1 MGALQEIFQFLLET
15 LGSLYLCL
23 VVLRTML
30 QASGADF
37 YNPISQF
44 VVKATQPP
52 LGILRRA
59 IPRGRRF
66 DPALLVLAMVGAGH
80 RAGRAASS
88 RRIHPF
94 GGTAHYLECRR
105 SNRSCCEYLF
115 NRHGDH
121 DRRQLDSPRQPPS
134 RGSPCLSNYR
144 AGHGACS
151 LPVAG
156 QWAASISPRSWFF
169 IVINVIQISLRHI
182 AVATGLPTQ
191 LVIGI

>member
-52 LGILRRA
+52 LGILHRA

-66 DPALLVLAMVGAGH
+66 DPALLVLAMVVQAIVLGGLLVLAGYIPSVVQLITWSAVGLIGLVVNTYLIAMVIMIVVSWIAPGSH
-80 RAGRAASS
+80 
-88 RRIHPF
+88 HPAVRLVYQITEPVMAPVRSLLPAM
-94 GGTAHYLECRR
+94 GG
-105 SNRSCCEYLF
+105 
-115 NRHGDH
+115 
-121 DRRQLDSPRQPPS
+121 LDFSPI
-134 RGSPCLSNYR
+134 
-144 AGHGACS
+144 
-151 LPVAG
+151 VV
-156 QWAASISPRSWFF
+156 F

>member
-23 VVLRTML
+23 VVLRAML

-66 DPALLVLAMVGAGH
+66 DPALLVLAMVVQAIVLGGLLVLAGYIPSVVQLITWSAVGLIGLVVNTYLIAMVIMIVVSWVAPGSH
-80 RAGRAASS
+80 
-88 RRIHPF
+88 HPAVRLVYQITEPVMAPVRSLLPAM
-94 GGTAHYLECRR
+94 GG
-105 SNRSCCEYLF
+105 
-115 NRHGDH
+115 
-121 DRRQLDSPRQPPS
+121 LDFSPI
-134 RGSPCLSNYR
+134 
-144 AGHGACS
+144 
-151 LPVAG
+151 VV
-156 QWAASISPRSWFF
+156 F

>member
-66 DPALLVLAMVGAGH
+66 DPALLVLAMVVQAIVLGGLLVLAGYIPSVVQLITWSAVGLIGLVVNTYLIAMVVMIVVSWVAPGSH
-80 RAGRAASS
+80 
-88 RRIHPF
+88 HPAVRLVYQVTEPVMGPVRSLLPAM
-94 GGTAHYLECRR
+94 GG
-105 SNRSCCEYLF
+105 
-115 NRHGDH
+115 
-121 DRRQLDSPRQPPS
+121 LDFSPI
-134 RGSPCLSNYR
+134 
-144 AGHGACS
+144 
-151 LPVAG
+151 VV
-156 QWAASISPRSWFF
+156 F

-182 AVATGLPTQ
+182 AAATGLPTQ

>member
-1 MGALQEIFQFLLET
+1 VGALQEVFQFLLET

-23 VVLRTML
+23 VVLRAML

-59 IPRGRRF
+59 IPGGRRF
-66 DPALLVLAMVGAGH
+66 DPALLVLAMAVQAIVLGGLLVLAGYIPSVVQLIIWSAVGLIGLVVNTYLIAMVIMIVVSWIAPG
-80 RAGRAASS
+80 S
-88 RRIHPF
+88 RHPAVRLVYQVTEPVMGPVRSLLPAM
-94 GGTAHYLECRR
+94 GG
-105 SNRSCCEYLF
+105 
-115 NRHGDH
+115 
-121 DRRQLDSPRQPPS
+121 LDFSPI
-134 RGSPCLSNYR
+134 
-144 AGHGACS
+144 
-151 LPVAG
+151 VV
-156 QWAASISPRSWFF
+156 F

>member
-1 MGALQEIFQFLLET
+1 VGALQEVFQFLLET

-23 VVLRTML
+23 VVLRAML

-59 IPRGRRF
+59 IPGGRRF
-66 DPALLVLAMVGAGH
+66 DPALLVLAMAVQAIVLGGLLVLAGYIPSVVQLIIWSAVGLIGLVVNTYLIAMVIMIVVSWIAPGSH
-80 RAGRAASS
+80 
-88 RRIHPF
+88 HPAVRLVYQITEPVMAPVRSLLPAM
-94 GGTAHYLECRR
+94 GG
-105 SNRSCCEYLF
+105 
-115 NRHGDH
+115 
-121 DRRQLDSPRQPPS
+121 LDFSPI
-134 RGSPCLSNYR
+134 
-144 AGHGACS
+144 
-151 LPVAG
+151 VV
-156 QWAASISPRSWFF
+156 F

>member
-1 MGALQEIFQFLLET
+1 VGALQEIFQFLLET

-23 VVLRTML
+23 VVLRAML

-37 YNPISQF
+37 YNPIAQF

-59 IPRGRRF
+59 IPGGRRF
-66 DPALLVLAMVGAGH
+66 DPALLVLAMAVQAIVLGGLLVLAGYIPSVVQLIIWSAVGLIGLVVNTYLIAMVIMIVVSWIAPGSH
-80 RAGRAASS
+80 
-88 RRIHPF
+88 HPAVRLVYQITEPVMAPVRSLLPAM
-94 GGTAHYLECRR
+94 GG
-105 SNRSCCEYLF
+105 
-115 NRHGDH
+115 
-121 DRRQLDSPRQPPS
+121 LDFSPI
-134 RGSPCLSNYR
+134 
-144 AGHGACS
+144 
-151 LPVAG
+151 VV
-156 QWAASISPRSWFF
+156 F

>member
-66 DPALLVLAMVGAGH
+66 DPALLVLAMVVQATVLGGLLALAGYIPSVVQLITWSAVGLIGLVVNTYLIAMVIMIVVSWIAPGSH
-80 RAGRAASS
+80 
-88 RRIHPF
+88 HPAVRLVYQITEPVMAPVRSLLPAM
-94 GGTAHYLECRR
+94 GG
-105 SNRSCCEYLF
+105 
-115 NRHGDH
+115 
-121 DRRQLDSPRQPPS
+121 LDFSPI
-134 RGSPCLSNYR
+134 
-144 AGHGACS
+144 
-151 LPVAG
+151 VV
-156 QWAASISPRSWFF
+156 F

>member
-1 MGALQEIFQFLLET
+1 VGALQEIFQFLLET

-23 VVLRTML
+23 VVLRAML

-66 DPALLVLAMVGAGH
+66 DPALLVLAMVVQAIVLGGLLVLAGYIPSVVQLITWSAVGLIGLVVNTYLIAMVIMIVVSWVAPGSH
-80 RAGRAASS
+80 
-88 RRIHPF
+88 HPAVRLVYQVTEPVMGPVRSLLPAM
-94 GGTAHYLECRR
+94 GG
-105 SNRSCCEYLF
+105 
-115 NRHGDH
+115 
-121 DRRQLDSPRQPPS
+121 LDFSPI
-134 RGSPCLSNYR
+134 
-144 AGHGACS
+144 
-151 LPVAG
+151 VV
-156 QWAASISPRSWFF
+156 F

-182 AVATGLPTQ
+182 AAATGLPTQ

>member
-66 DPALLVLAMVGAGH
+66 DPALLVLAMVVQAIVLGGLLVLAGYTPSVVQLITWSAVGLIGLVVNTYLIAMVIMIVVSWIAPGSH
-80 RAGRAASS
+80 
-88 RRIHPF
+88 HPAVRLVYQITEPVMAPVRSLLPAM
-94 GGTAHYLECRR
+94 GG
-105 SNRSCCEYLF
+105 
-115 NRHGDH
+115 
-121 DRRQLDSPRQPPS
+121 LDFSPI
-134 RGSPCLSNYR
+134 
-144 AGHGACS
+144 
-151 LPVAG
+151 VV
-156 QWAASISPRSWFF
+156 F

>member
-23 VVLRTML
+23 VVLRAML

-66 DPALLVLAMVGAGH
+66 DPALLVLAMVVQAIVLGGLLVLAGYIPSVVQLITWSAVGLIGLVVNTYLIAMVIMIVVSWIAPGSH
-80 RAGRAASS
+80 
-88 RRIHPF
+88 HPAVRLVYQITEPVMAPVRSLLPAM
-94 GGTAHYLECRR
+94 GG
-105 SNRSCCEYLF
+105 
-115 NRHGDH
+115 
-121 DRRQLDSPRQPPS
+121 LDFSPI
-134 RGSPCLSNYR
+134 
-144 AGHGACS
+144 
-151 LPVAG
+151 VV
-156 QWAASISPRSWFF
+156 F

>member
-59 IPRGRRF
+59 IPGGRRF
-66 DPALLVLAMVGAGH
+66 DPALLVLAMAVQAIVLGGLLVLAGYIPSVVQLITWSAVGLIGLVVNTYLIAMVVMIVVSWVAPGSH
-80 RAGRAASS
+80 
-88 RRIHPF
+88 HPAVRLVYQITEPVMAPVRSLLPAM
-94 GGTAHYLECRR
+94 GG
-105 SNRSCCEYLF
+105 
-115 NRHGDH
+115 
-121 DRRQLDSPRQPPS
+121 LDFSPI
-134 RGSPCLSNYR
+134 
-144 AGHGACS
+144 
-151 LPVAG
+151 VV
-156 QWAASISPRSWFF
+156 F

>member
-1 MGALQEIFQFLLET
+1 VGALQEIFQFLLET

-23 VVLRTML
+23 VVLRAML

-66 DPALLVLAMVGAGH
+66 DPALLVLAMVVQAIVLGGLLGLAGYIPSVLQLITWSAVGLIGLVVNTYLIAMVIMIVVSWIAPGSH
-80 RAGRAASS
+80 
-88 RRIHPF
+88 HPAVRLVYQITEPVMAPVRSLLPAM
-94 GGTAHYLECRR
+94 GG
-105 SNRSCCEYLF
+105 
-115 NRHGDH
+115 
-121 DRRQLDSPRQPPS
+121 LDFSPI
-134 RGSPCLSNYR
+134 
-144 AGHGACS
+144 
-151 LPVAG
+151 VV
-156 QWAASISPRSWFF
+156 F

>member
-1 MGALQEIFQFLLET
+1 VGALQEIFQFLLET

-23 VVLRTML
+23 VVLRAML

-66 DPALLVLAMVGAGH
+66 DPALLVLAMVVQAIVLGGLLVLAGYIPSVVQLITWSAVGLIGLVVNTYLIAMVIMIVVSWIAPGSH
-80 RAGRAASS
+80 
-88 RRIHPF
+88 HPAVRLVYQITEPVMAPVRSLLPAM
-94 GGTAHYLECRR
+94 GG
-105 SNRSCCEYLF
+105 
-115 NRHGDH
+115 
-121 DRRQLDSPRQPPS
+121 LDFSPI
-134 RGSPCLSNYR
+134 
-144 AGHGACS
+144 
-151 LPVAG
+151 VV
-156 QWAASISPRSWFF
+156 F

>member
-66 DPALLVLAMVGAGH
+66 DPALLVLAMVVQAIVLGGLLVLAGYIPSVVQLITWSAVRLIGLVVNTYLIAMVIMIVVSWIAPGSH
-80 RAGRAASS
+80 
-88 RRIHPF
+88 HPAVRLVYQITEPVMAPVRSLLPAM
-94 GGTAHYLECRR
+94 GG
-105 SNRSCCEYLF
+105 
-115 NRHGDH
+115 
-121 DRRQLDSPRQPPS
+121 LDFSPI
-134 RGSPCLSNYR
+134 
-144 AGHGACS
+144 
-151 LPVAG
+151 VV
-156 QWAASISPRSWFF
+156 F

>member
-66 DPALLVLAMVGAGH
+66 DPALLVLAMVVQAIVLGGLLVLAGYIPSVVQLITWSAVGLIGLVVNTYLIAMVIMIVVSWVAPGSH
-80 RAGRAASS
+80 
-88 RRIHPF
+88 HPAVRLVYQITEPVMAPVRSLLPAM
-94 GGTAHYLECRR
+94 GG
-105 SNRSCCEYLF
+105 
-115 NRHGDH
+115 
-121 DRRQLDSPRQPPS
+121 LDFSPI
-134 RGSPCLSNYR
+134 
-144 AGHGACS
+144 
-151 LPVAG
+151 VV
-156 QWAASISPRSWFF
+156 F

>member
-66 DPALLVLAMVGAGH
+66 DPALLVLAMVVQAIVLGGLLVLAGYIPSVVQLITWSAVGLIGLVVNTYLIAMVIMIVVSWIAPGSH
-80 RAGRAASS
+80 
-88 RRIHPF
+88 HPAVRLVYQITEPVMAPVRSLLPAM
-94 GGTAHYLECRR
+94 GG
-105 SNRSCCEYLF
+105 
-115 NRHGDH
+115 
-121 DRRQLDSPRQPPS
+121 LDFSPI
-134 RGSPCLSNYR
+134 
-144 AGHGACS
+144 
-151 LPVAG
+151 VV
-156 QWAASISPRSWFF
+156 F

>member
-66 DPALLVLAMVGAGH
+66 DPALLVLAMVVQAIVLGGLLVLAGYIPSVVQLIIWSAVGLIGLVVNTYLIAMVIMIVVSWIAPGSH
-80 RAGRAASS
+80 
-88 RRIHPF
+88 HPAVRLVYQITEPVMAPVRSLLPAM
-94 GGTAHYLECRR
+94 GG
-105 SNRSCCEYLF
+105 
-115 NRHGDH
+115 
-121 DRRQLDSPRQPPS
+121 LDFSPI
-134 RGSPCLSNYR
+134 
-144 AGHGACS
+144 
-151 LPVAG
+151 VV
-156 QWAASISPRSWFF
+156 F

>member
-1 MGALQEIFQFLLET
+1 MGALQEVFQFLLET

-23 VVLRTML
+23 VVLRAML

-59 IPRGRRF
+59 IPGGRRF
-66 DPALLVLAMVGAGH
+66 DPALLVLAMAVQAIVLGGLLVLAGYIPSVVQLITWSAVGLIGLVVNTYLIAMVIMIVVSWIAPGSH
-80 RAGRAASS
+80 
-88 RRIHPF
+88 HPAVRLVYQITEPVMAPVRSLLPAM
-94 GGTAHYLECRR
+94 GG
-105 SNRSCCEYLF
+105 
-115 NRHGDH
+115 
-121 DRRQLDSPRQPPS
+121 LDFSPI
-134 RGSPCLSNYR
+134 
-144 AGHGACS
+144 
-151 LPVAG
+151 VV
-156 QWAASISPRSWFF
+156 F

>member
-66 DPALLVLAMVGAGH
+66 DPALLVLAMVVQAIVLGGLLVLAGYIPSVVQLITWS
-80 RAGRAASS
+80 AVGLIGLVVNTYLIAMVIMIVVSWIAPGSQ
-88 RRIHPF
+88 HPAVRLVYQITEPVMAPVRSLLPAM
-94 GGTAHYLECRR
+94 GG
-105 SNRSCCEYLF
+105 
-115 NRHGDH
+115 
-121 DRRQLDSPRQPPS
+121 LDFSPI
-134 RGSPCLSNYR
+134 
-144 AGHGACS
+144 
-151 LPVAG
+151 VV
-156 QWAASISPRSWFF
+156 F

>member
-15 LGSLYLCL
+15 LGSLYLYL

-66 DPALLVLAMVGAGH
+66 DPALLVLAMVVQAIVLGGLLVLAGYIPSVVQLITWSAVGLIGLVVNTYLIAMVIMIVVSWIAPGSH
-80 RAGRAASS
+80 
-88 RRIHPF
+88 HPAVRLVYQITEPVMAPVRSLLPAM
-94 GGTAHYLECRR
+94 GG
-105 SNRSCCEYLF
+105 
-115 NRHGDH
+115 
-121 DRRQLDSPRQPPS
+121 LDFSPI
-134 RGSPCLSNYR
+134 
-144 AGHGACS
+144 
-151 LPVAG
+151 VV
-156 QWAASISPRSWFF
+156 F

>member
-66 DPALLVLAMVGAGH
+66 DPALLVLAMVVQAIVLGGLLVLAGYIPSVVQLITWSAVGLIGLVVNTYLIAMVIMIVVSWIAPGSH
-80 RAGRAASS
+80 
-88 RRIHPF
+88 HPAVRLVYQVTEPVMGPVRSLLPAM
-94 GGTAHYLECRR
+94 GG
-105 SNRSCCEYLF
+105 
-115 NRHGDH
+115 
-121 DRRQLDSPRQPPS
+121 LDFSPI
-134 RGSPCLSNYR
+134 
-144 AGHGACS
+144 
-151 LPVAG
+151 VV
-156 QWAASISPRSWFF
+156 F
-169 IVINVIQISLRHI
+169 IVINVLQISLRHI

>member
-23 VVLRTML
+23 VVLRAML

-66 DPALLVLAMVGAGH
+66 DPALLVLAMVVQAIVLGGLLGLAGYIPSVLQLITWSAVGLIGLVVNTYLIAMVIMIVVSWIAPGSH
-80 RAGRAASS
+80 
-88 RRIHPF
+88 HPAVRLVYQITEPVMAPVRSLLPAM
-94 GGTAHYLECRR
+94 GG
-105 SNRSCCEYLF
+105 
-115 NRHGDH
+115 
-121 DRRQLDSPRQPPS
+121 LDFSPI
-134 RGSPCLSNYR
+134 
-144 AGHGACS
+144 
-151 LPVAG
+151 VV
-156 QWAASISPRSWFF
+156 F

>member
-1 MGALQEIFQFLLET
+1 VGALQEIFQFLLET

-23 VVLRTML
+23 VVLRAML

-66 DPALLVLAMVGAGH
+66 DPALLVLAMVVQAIVLGGLLGLAGYIPSVLQLITWSAVGLIGLVVNTYLIAMVIMIVVSWIAPGSH
-80 RAGRAASS
+80 
-88 RRIHPF
+88 HPAVRLVYQITEPVMAPVRSLLPAM
-94 GGTAHYLECRR
+94 GG
-105 SNRSCCEYLF
+105 
-115 NRHGDH
+115 
-121 DRRQLDSPRQPPS
+121 LDFSPI
-134 RGSPCLSNYR
+134 
-144 AGHGACS
+144 
-151 LPVAG
+151 VV
-156 QWAASISPRSWFF
+156 F

-182 AVATGLPTQ
+182 AAATGLPTQ

>member
-1 MGALQEIFQFLLET
+1 VGALQEIFQFLLET
-15 LGSLYLCL
+15 LGALYLCL
-23 VVLRTML
+23 VVLRAML

-59 IPRGRRF
+59 IPGGRRF
-66 DPALLVLAMVGAGH
+66 DPALLVLAMAVQAIVLGGLLVLAGYIPSVVQLIIWSAVGLIGLVVNTYLIAMVIMIVVSWVAPGSH
-80 RAGRAASS
+80 
-88 RRIHPF
+88 HPAVRLVYQVTEPVM
-94 GGTAHYLECRR
+94 GPVR
-105 SNRSCCEYLF
+105 SLLPAMC
-115 NRHGDH
+115 G
-121 DRRQLDSPRQPPS
+121 LDFSPI
-134 RGSPCLSNYR
+134 
-144 AGHGACS
+144 
-151 LPVAG
+151 VV
-156 QWAASISPRSWFF
+156 F

>member
-44 VVKATQPP
+44 VVKATQQP

-66 DPALLVLAMVGAGH
+66 DPALLVLAMVVQAIVLGGLLVLAGYIPSVVQLITWSAVGLIGLVVNTYLIAMVIMIVVSWIAPGSH
-80 RAGRAASS
+80 
-88 RRIHPF
+88 HPAVRLVYQITEPVMAPVRSLLPAM
-94 GGTAHYLECRR
+94 GG
-105 SNRSCCEYLF
+105 
-115 NRHGDH
+115 
-121 DRRQLDSPRQPPS
+121 LDFSPI
-134 RGSPCLSNYR
+134 
-144 AGHGACS
+144 
-151 LPVAG
+151 VV
-156 QWAASISPRSWFF
+156 F

>member
-1 MGALQEIFQFLLET
+1 
-15 LGSLYLCL
+15 
-23 VVLRTML
+23 ML

-66 DPALLVLAMVGAGH
+66 DPALLVLAMVVQAIVLGGLLGLAGYIPSVLQLITWSAVGLIGLVVNTYLIAMVIMIVVSWIAPGSH
-80 RAGRAASS
+80 
-88 RRIHPF
+88 HPAVRLVYQITEPVMAPVRSLLPAM
-94 GGTAHYLECRR
+94 GG
-105 SNRSCCEYLF
+105 
-115 NRHGDH
+115 
-121 DRRQLDSPRQPPS
+121 LDFSPI
-134 RGSPCLSNYR
+134 
-144 AGHGACS
+144 
-151 LPVAG
+151 VV
-156 QWAASISPRSWFF
+156 F

>member
-1 MGALQEIFQFLLET
+1 VGALQEIFQFLLET

-66 DPALLVLAMVGAGH
+66 DPALLVLAMVVQAIVLGGLLVLAGYIPSVVQLITWSAVGLIGLVVNTYLIAMVIMIVVSWIAPGSH
-80 RAGRAASS
+80 
-88 RRIHPF
+88 HPAVRLVYQITEPVMAPVRSLLPAM
-94 GGTAHYLECRR
+94 GG
-105 SNRSCCEYLF
+105 
-115 NRHGDH
+115 
-121 DRRQLDSPRQPPS
+121 LDFSPI
-134 RGSPCLSNYR
+134 
-144 AGHGACS
+144 
-151 LPVAG
+151 VV
-156 QWAASISPRSWFF
+156 F

>member
-23 VVLRTML
+23 VVLRAML

-66 DPALLVLAMVGAGH
+66 DPALLVLAMVVQAIVLGGLLVLAGYIPSVVQLITWSAVGLIGLVVNTYLIAMVVMIVVSWVAPGSH
-80 RAGRAASS
+80 
-88 RRIHPF
+88 HPAVRLVYQITEPVMAPVRSLLPAM
-94 GGTAHYLECRR
+94 GG
-105 SNRSCCEYLF
+105 
-115 NRHGDH
+115 
-121 DRRQLDSPRQPPS
+121 LDFSPI
-134 RGSPCLSNYR
+134 
-144 AGHGACS
+144 
-151 LPVAG
+151 VV
-156 QWAASISPRSWFF
+156 F

>member
-1 MGALQEIFQFLLET
+1 VGALQEIFQFLLET

-23 VVLRTML
+23 VVLRAML

-59 IPRGRRF
+59 IPGGRRF
-66 DPALLVLAMVGAGH
+66 DPALLVLAMAVQAIVLGGLLVLAGYIPSVLQLIIWSAVGLIGLVVNTYLIAMVIMIVVSWIAPGSH
-80 RAGRAASS
+80 
-88 RRIHPF
+88 HPAVRLVYQITEPVMAPVRSLLPAM
-94 GGTAHYLECRR
+94 GG
-105 SNRSCCEYLF
+105 
-115 NRHGDH
+115 
-121 DRRQLDSPRQPPS
+121 LDFSPI
-134 RGSPCLSNYR
+134 
-144 AGHGACS
+144 
-151 LPVAG
+151 VV
-156 QWAASISPRSWFF
+156 F

>member
-1 MGALQEIFQFLLET
+1 VGALQEIFQFLLET

-66 DPALLVLAMVGAGH
+66 DPALLVLAMVVQAIVLGGLLVLAGYIPSVVQLITWSAVGLIGLVVNTYLIAMVIMIVVSWIAPGSH
-80 RAGRAASS
+80 
-88 RRIHPF
+88 HPAVRLVYQITEPVMAPVRSLLPAM
-94 GGTAHYLECRR
+94 GG
-105 SNRSCCEYLF
+105 
-115 NRHGDH
+115 
-121 DRRQLDSPRQPPS
+121 LDFSPI
-134 RGSPCLSNYR
+134 
-144 AGHGACS
+144 
-151 LPVAG
+151 VV
-156 QWAASISPRSWFF
+156 F

-182 AVATGLPTQ
+182 AAATGLPTQ

>member
-1 MGALQEIFQFLLET
+1 MGALQEIFQFLLEA

-66 DPALLVLAMVGAGH
+66 DPALLVLAMVVQAIVLGGLLVLAGYIPSVVQLITWSAVGLIGLVVNTYLIAMVIMIVVSWIAPGSH
-80 RAGRAASS
+80 
-88 RRIHPF
+88 HPAVRLVYQITEPVMAPVRSLLPAM
-94 GGTAHYLECRR
+94 GG
-105 SNRSCCEYLF
+105 
-115 NRHGDH
+115 
-121 DRRQLDSPRQPPS
+121 LDFSPI
-134 RGSPCLSNYR
+134 
-144 AGHGACS
+144 
-151 LPVAG
+151 VV
-156 QWAASISPRSWFF
+156 F

>member
-1 MGALQEIFQFLLET
+1 VGALQEIFQFLLET

-66 DPALLVLAMVGAGH
+66 DPALLVLAMVVQAIVLGGLLVLAGYTPSVVQLITWSAVGLIGLVVNTYLIAMVIMIVVSWIAPGSH
-80 RAGRAASS
+80 
-88 RRIHPF
+88 HPAVRLVYQITEPVMAPVRSLLPAM
-94 GGTAHYLECRR
+94 GG
-105 SNRSCCEYLF
+105 
-115 NRHGDH
+115 
-121 DRRQLDSPRQPPS
+121 LDFSPI
-134 RGSPCLSNYR
+134 
-144 AGHGACS
+144 
-151 LPVAG
+151 VV
-156 QWAASISPRSWFF
+156 F

>member
-66 DPALLVLAMVGAGH
+66 FLKCD
-80 RAGRAASS
+80 
-88 RRIHPF
+88 
-94 GGTAHYLECRR
+94 
-105 SNRSCCEYLF
+105 EY
-115 NRHGDH
+115 
-121 DRRQLDSPRQPPS
+121 
-134 RGSPCLSNYR
+134 
-144 AGHGACS
+144 
-151 LPVAG
+151 
-156 QWAASISPRSWFF
+156 
-169 IVINVIQISLRHI
+169 
-182 AVATGLPTQ
+182 
-191 LVIGI
+191 

>member
-1 MGALQEIFQFLLET
+1 MAALQEIFQFLLET

-66 DPALLVLAMVGAGH
+66 DPALLVLAMVVQAIVLGGLLVLAGYIPSVVQLITWSAVGLIGLVVNTYLIAMVIMIVVSWIAPGSH
-80 RAGRAASS
+80 
-88 RRIHPF
+88 HPAVRLVYQITEPVMAPVRSLLPAM
-94 GGTAHYLECRR
+94 GG
-105 SNRSCCEYLF
+105 
-115 NRHGDH
+115 
-121 DRRQLDSPRQPPS
+121 LDFSPI
-134 RGSPCLSNYR
+134 
-144 AGHGACS
+144 
-151 LPVAG
+151 VV
-156 QWAASISPRSWFF
+156 F

>member
-66 DPALLVLAMVGAGH
+66 DPALLVLAMVVQAIVLGGLLVLAGYIPSVVQLITWSAVGLIGLVVNTYLIAMVIMIVVSWIAPGSH
-80 RAGRAASS
+80 
-88 RRIHPF
+88 HPAVRLVYQVTEPVMGPVRSLLPAM
-94 GGTAHYLECRR
+94 GG
-105 SNRSCCEYLF
+105 
-115 NRHGDH
+115 
-121 DRRQLDSPRQPPS
+121 LDFSPI
-134 RGSPCLSNYR
+134 
-144 AGHGACS
+144 
-151 LPVAG
+151 VV
-156 QWAASISPRSWFF
+156 F

>member
-1 MGALQEIFQFLLET
+1 VGALQEIFQFLLET

-66 DPALLVLAMVGAGH
+66 DPALLVLAMVVQAIVLGGLLVLAGYIPSVVQLITWSAVGLIGLVVNTYLIAMVIMIVVSWIAPGSH
-80 RAGRAASS
+80 
-88 RRIHPF
+88 HPAVRLVYQVTEPVMGPVRSLLPAM
-94 GGTAHYLECRR
+94 GG
-105 SNRSCCEYLF
+105 
-115 NRHGDH
+115 
-121 DRRQLDSPRQPPS
+121 LDFSPI
-134 RGSPCLSNYR
+134 
-144 AGHGACS
+144 
-151 LPVAG
+151 VV
-156 QWAASISPRSWFF
+156 F
-169 IVINVIQISLRHI
+169 IVINVLQISLRHI

>member
-23 VVLRTML
+23 VVLRAML

-66 DPALLVLAMVGAGH
+66 DPALLVLAMVVQAIVLGGLLVLAGYIPSVVQLITWSAVGLIGLVVNTYLIAMVIMIVVSWIAPGSH
-80 RAGRAASS
+80 
-88 RRIHPF
+88 HPAVRLVYQITEPVMAPVRSLLPAM
-94 GGTAHYLECRR
+94 GG
-105 SNRSCCEYLF
+105 
-115 NRHGDH
+115 
-121 DRRQLDSPRQPPS
+121 LDFSPI
-134 RGSPCLSNYR
+134 
-144 AGHGACS
+144 
-151 LPVAG
+151 VV
-156 QWAASISPRSWFF
+156 F
-169 IVINVIQISLRHI
+169 IVINVLQISLRHI